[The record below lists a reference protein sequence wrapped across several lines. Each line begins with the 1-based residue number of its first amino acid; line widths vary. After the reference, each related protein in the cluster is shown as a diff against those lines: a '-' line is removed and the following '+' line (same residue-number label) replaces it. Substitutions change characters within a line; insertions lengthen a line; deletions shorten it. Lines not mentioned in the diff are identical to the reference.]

1 MNKKIIA
8 PSILSADFAHLAEQ
22 AKLVTDGGAEYLHI
36 DVMDGHFVPNIT
48 LGPVVVS
55 SLRKYSEA
63 VFDVHLMIDN
73 PEKYVDVFA
82 DAGADIITV
91 HLESTDC
98 VDDVLDQIHSKGV
111 KTGLTVKPG
120 TPVEDML
127 PYMDKVDMALI
138 MTVEPG
144 FGGQGMIEECLEKV
158 RLLRD
163 KYPELDI
170 EVDGGVK
177 PSNVEKVYS
186 AGANVIVAGSAVF
199 LDENPAAV
207 IADMLNK

>member
-1 MNKKIIA
+1 MNKRIIA

-22 AKLVTDGGAEYLHI
+22 AKMVTDGGAEYLHI

-63 VFDVHLMIDN
+63 VFDVHLMIDK

-82 DAGADIITV
+82 DAGADIITI

-98 VDDVLDQIHSKGV
+98 VGEVLDRIHAKGV

-158 RLLRD
+158 RFLHE

-177 PSNVEKVYS
+177 PSNVDKVYN

-207 IADMLNK
+207 IAEMLNK